1 MMMRV
6 EIIDHFSD
14 LESVRRNWDRVYAAD
29 PDANLFL
36 SWEYMSNCLL
46 RGEKNWAVLAAKPKS
61 GVTEFVGFLPIRLKT
76 REAKSGGFYS
86 EVAMAGGDFA
96 DYTGVLLRPEYAY
109 AAIDAFARCIKG
121 MNWGVLR
128 FSKMRISD
136 DLHEHLV
143 RHFPR
148 SKFDVL
154 LNYPMKDRAGV
165 DNSICPYVVLP
176 DNWDKYLSGLS
187 PNTRQHLRRLMRGVS
202 SDPDLQITH
211 AAPESLDRTIEI
223 LIEFWSRRWR
233 EQKGSNL
240 EAMQRKLREM
250 LRYYF
255 GIGILHMPVL
265 WRGETPLGV
274 HASLVDREKRVM
286 HFFVGAR
293 DTNCEKPQ
301 PGLALHA
308 HSIQRAIEMGLT
320 RYDFL
325 RGNERYKYSF
335 GALER
340 RICNTIVRARRGA
353 RLGKMLDVRSVP
365 GAMDMMKQFQ
375 IRSDLATL
383 EKGFRQII
391 DVDPEF
397 MPAFLGF
404 AELKAA
410 RGQFMAAEK
419 LLRELVARHESSEAG
434 WIALGQCLAA
444 QCCWLEAEA
453 CFRRA
458 LALNP
463 RLAAAHYQF
472 GLMLEAKGEPAE
484 ARASYRKV
492 LAIDPEYRDTKHRL
506 IDTVLRPTQKRTR
519 RVS

>member
-36 SWEYMSNCLL
+36 SWDFMSNCLQH
-46 RGEKNWAVLAAKPKS
+46 GEKNWAVLAAKPKS
-61 GVTEFVGFLPIRLKT
+61 GATEFVGFLPIRLKT

-86 EVAMAGGDFA
+86 EIAMAGGDFA
-96 DYTGVLLRPEYAY
+96 DYTGLLLRPEYAH

-121 MNWGVLR
+121 MNWGLIS
-128 FSKMRISD
+128 FGKMRLSD
-136 DLHEHLV
+136 DLHDHLV
-143 RHFPR
+143 RHFPK

-154 LNYPMKDRAGV
+154 LNYPMKNKAGV
-165 DNSICPYVVLP
+165 DNSICPYVSLP
-176 DNWDKYLSGLS
+176 DSWDKYLSGLS
-187 PNTRQHLRRLMRGVS
+187 ANTRQHLRRLMRGIS
-202 SDPDLQITH
+202 ADPDLQINHT
-211 AAPESLDRTIEI
+211 APETLDRTIEI
-223 LIEFWSRRWR
+223 LIEFWSLKWH
-233 EQKGSNL
+233 EEKGSNL

-255 GIGILHMPVL
+255 RIGILHMPVL
-265 WRGETPLGV
+265 WRRGMPLGV

-286 HFFVGAR
+286 HFLVGAR
-293 DTNCEKPQ
+293 DKDCEKPQ
-301 PGLALHA
+301 PGLVLHA
-308 HSIQRAIEMGLT
+308 HSIQHAIEMGLT

-325 RGNERYKYSF
+325 RGNEPYKYSF
-335 GALER
+335 GAVER
-340 RICNTIVRARRGA
+340 RICNTIVRAKPGA
-353 RLGKMLDVRSVP
+353 RQGKMLDVRSVP
-365 GAMDMMKQFQ
+365 GAMSMMKQLE
-375 IRSDLATL
+375 IRADLTAL

-419 LLRELVARHESSEAG
+419 LLRELVAKHDSSEAG
-434 WIALGQCLAA
+434 WIALGQCLTA
-444 QCCWLEAEA
+444 QHCWLEAEA

-463 RLAAAHYQF
+463 RLAAAHYHI
-472 GLMLEAKGEPAE
+472 GLMYEAKGEPAE
-484 ARASYRKV
+484 ARASYKKV
-492 LAIDPEYRDTKHRL
+492 LALDPEYRDTKHRL
-506 IDTVLRPTQKRTR
+506 IDTVLRPMRKRTR
-519 RVS
+519 SMH